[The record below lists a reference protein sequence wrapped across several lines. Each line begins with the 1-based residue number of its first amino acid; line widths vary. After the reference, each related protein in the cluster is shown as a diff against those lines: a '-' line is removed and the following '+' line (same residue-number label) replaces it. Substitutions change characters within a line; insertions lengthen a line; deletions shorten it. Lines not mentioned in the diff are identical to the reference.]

1 MNTSREFILTRLGLS
16 PDPVSG
22 DALAAE
28 LGLSRTGVWKHIQ
41 ALRKSG
47 ADIQAS
53 PGQGYLLKSE
63 AFTAGMLSSKLA
75 TRCIGK
81 RIILL
86 DETGSTNRDAM
97 QHAEDGAKE
106 GLVIVANRQSAGK
119 GRMGRIWHTL
129 PESLACS
136 VLLRPDLPPEQ
147 VPQLSLLTAVALHD
161 ALSRFVP
168 DISIK
173 WPNDLL
179 HRGAKL
185 AGILTEMRAEPGR
198 VHAVV
203 LGFGINLNPPADGW
217 PEDITQ
223 QVIDLE
229 TVACRK
235 ISRLDVATA
244 VIQALDHW
252 YALYLEKGFAPV
264 HKAWWQAH
272 AASGQKVRVHDGK
285 SYIYGLA
292 TALDDD
298 GALLLD
304 TGSEIR
310 RIIAGDLELL

>member
-1 MNTSREFILTRLGLS
+1 MNASREFILTRLGLS
-16 PDPVSG
+16 SEPVSG
-22 DALAAE
+22 DVLAAE
-28 LGLSRTGVWKHIQ
+28 LGLSRTGVWKHIES
-41 ALRKSG
+41 LRKNG
-47 ADIQAS
+47 ADIQAC
-53 PGQGYLLKSE
+53 PGQGYVLVSE
-63 AFTAGMLSSKLA
+63 AFTVGMLDSRLS
-75 TRCIGK
+75 THCIGNS
-81 RIILL
+81 IIIL

-97 QHAEDGAKE
+97 QQAELGAKE

-119 GRMGRIWHTL
+119 GRLGRVWHTL

-136 VLLRPDLPPEQ
+136 VLLRPALPPEQ

-161 ALSRFVP
+161 GLSRFVP
-168 DISIK
+168 DLSIK

-179 HRGAKL
+179 HRGAKI

-217 PEDITQ
+217 PESITQ
-223 QVIDLE
+223 QATDLE
-229 TVACRK
+229 SAACRK
-235 ISRLDVATA
+235 ISRLDVASA

-252 YALYLEKGFAPV
+252 YALYLEQGFAPV
-264 HKAWWQAH
+264 HRAWWRAH
-272 AASGQKVRVHDGK
+272 AASGQQVRVHDGK
-285 SYIYGLA
+285 DYIYGLA

-304 TGSEIR
+304 TGKEIR